1 MQNSEF
7 RQDMVSGDW
16 VVVAPKRAARPEQ
29 FFSKTKRK
37 RISKSKCPFED
48 PQKNGNDEPVLL
60 YTDEKTWTLQVIPN
74 KFPVLAHRELCAAK
88 SEKGP
93 YQVMEGVGH
102 HDIVITRDHN
112 TNFAHLSDFM
122 ADIVFK
128 AFKERYVAMMHDACV
143 KYVSIFHNW
152 GASAGASIY
161 HPHFQILS
169 LPIIPPDVFRSLRG
183 SAGYFEKH
191 GTCVH
196 CTMIGFEKKKKL
208 RVIYENKEAIVF
220 APFVSRE
227 PFELRVFPKKHLPYF
242 EDTDERTM
250 KYIVDALQKALLLLE
265 VQLHDPDYNFFIH
278 TAPIRDKE
286 KYGHYHWHI
295 EIQPKTSIAAGFELG
310 TGVEVNVVD
319 PDDAVA
325 MLRGEDKK
333 KEMRG
338 KKNAI

>member
-7 RQDMVSGDW
+7 RRDMVSGDW
-16 VVVAPKRAARPEQ
+16 VVIAPKRAARPEQ

-37 RISKSKCPFED
+37 RVARSTCPFED
-48 PQKNGNDEPVLL
+48 PQKNGNDEPVLF
-60 YTDEKTWTLQVIPN
+60 YTDEKGWVIQVIPN
-74 KFPVLAHRELCAAK
+74 KFPVLAHRELCAMK

-102 HDIVITRDHN
+102 HDIVITRDHY
-112 TNFAHLSDFM
+112 TNFAHLSDEM
-122 ADIVFK
+122 ANRVFK
-128 AFKERYVAMMHDACV
+128 AFQERCHAMANDACV
-143 KYVSIFHNW
+143 KYISMFHNW
-152 GASAGASIY
+152 GPSAGASIY
-161 HPHFQILS
+161 HPHYQILS

-183 SAGYFEKH
+183 SAAYFEKT
-191 GTCVH
+191 GKCVH
-196 CTMIGFEKKKKL
+196 CAMVEFERKGKK
-208 RVIYENKEAIVF
+208 RVVYENKEAIVF

-227 PFELRVFPKKHLPYF
+227 PFELRVFPKKHFPYF

-250 KYIVDALQKALLLLE
+250 HFIVDALQKALLLLE
-265 VQLHDPDYNFFIH
+265 VQLRDPDYNFFIH

-319 PDDAVA
+319 PDDAAA
-325 MLRGEDKK
+325 MLRGDASKK
-333 KEMRG
+333 RK
-338 KKNAI
+338 A